1 MKPDRARIEL
11 HLLEAVNGIYDYT
24 NSLLLE
30 EKARHA
36 FDESL
41 SVHVRDTN

>member
-11 HLLEAVNGIYDYT
+11 HLLEAVNGIYECT

-30 EKARHA
+30 EEKARA
-36 FDESL
+36 AGPSD
-41 SVHVRDTN
+41 